1 MEAKFHRKVK
11 SKIQKK
17 SDFEGF
23 QLSEY
28 YFLKILFAKMVKIF
42 HEINKSLARSKKKRK
57 YKSSDFYTWF
67 SVCSQKYRRIIK
79 DLYLI
84 SGL

>member
-1 MEAKFHRKVK
+1 VEAFFLVEEKFSQKLK

-28 YFLKILFAKMVKIF
+28 SFLKILFAKMVKIF
-42 HEINKSLARSKKKRK
+42 HEINKSLARSEKKRK
-57 YKSSDFYTWF
+57 CKSSNFYTWF
-67 SVCSQKYRRIIK
+67 SVCGQKI
-79 DLYLI
+79 
-84 SGL
+84 